1 MLRFPVSLRYAPAI
15 AVAALCLQ
23 AAASNVPGAAVAYAV
38 APAGQHA
45 RGEAGSG
52 FVPAASQGKS
62 ARQARMRR
70 CLQSWDPATQMSKGE
85 WRRTCQR
92 VIIQQPGMFGPD
104 PL

>member
-1 MLRFPVSLRYAPAI
+1 MYRFRASLRYATAI
-15 AVAALCLQ
+15 AVAALWLRP
-23 AAASNVPGAAVAYAV
+23 AAGHVPAAGFVPAV
-38 APAGQHA
+38 APAIGDPP
-45 RGEAGSG
+45 GEAVRL
-52 FVPAASQGKS
+52 VPAASPGKT

-70 CLQSWDPATQMSKGE
+70 CLQSWDPATQMSKSE